1 MPKQL
6 YSRREK
12 DWILDAADLEHG
24 ETLFIPVNTKK
35 EQQRTFTAL
44 NNLAREYTAMIERDT
59 ALIVTKPFK
68 DGKMWV
74 AIKKEVRPKDTFILG
89 SDGQT
94 VRRKGYGD
102 DQK

>member
-12 DWILDAADLEHG
+12 DFILEAAELEHG
-24 ETLFIPVNTKK
+24 ETLVIPVNTKK

-44 NNLAREYTAMIERDT
+44 NNLARDYTAMVERDI

-68 DGKMWV
+68 DKRLWV
-74 AIKKEVRPKDTFILG
+74 AIKKEVRPKERYILG

-94 VRRKGYGD
+94 VRRKEDEDGNS
-102 DQK
+102 